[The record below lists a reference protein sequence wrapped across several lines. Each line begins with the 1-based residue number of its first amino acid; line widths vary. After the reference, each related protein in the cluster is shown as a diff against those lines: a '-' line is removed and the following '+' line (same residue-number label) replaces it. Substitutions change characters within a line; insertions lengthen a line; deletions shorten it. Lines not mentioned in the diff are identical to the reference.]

1 MTLRIKIKK
10 PGAKKLLDD
19 LAALDLIEVEAEKEV
34 AKKRK
39 KEKTLTHLASEQSL
53 AKTWDN
59 EKEDKAWQDL

>member
-10 PGAKKLLDD
+10 PGAKKLLED
-19 LAALDLIEVEAEKEV
+19 LAALDLIEVEAEKDV
-34 AKKRK
+34 AVKRK

>member
-10 PGAKKLLDD
+10 PGAKKLLED
-19 LAALDLIEVEAEKEV
+19 LAALNLIELEAEKEV
-34 AKKRK
+34 TLKTKR
-39 KEKTLTHLASEQSL
+39 EKTVTHLASEQSL